1 MRVLPIALSLVT
13 AYASVNPT
21 RVSRGDEV
29 DLDGRVLATNLA
41 QGCSISL
48 LCDNNPDTCAYSFD
62 SFSFEAQELDD
73 IIMYPASGQTGSFY
87 CFLRYESNQIFGF
100 SFTLDGGTEAVHL
113 NKMPSAGGKF
123 ISLEFSSNVP
133 KLCEVQIFG
142 AADSDAGPAPT
153 TPAPTLA
160 PTPSPS
166 LAPTAALKDKYDIK
180 VASQATFVFSS
191 DRTSEEMTATYHVGK
206 DYLDKTVLSFL
217 KVDGGTCTNDI
228 KEGQLKKT
236 GGPIQAGAAGT
247 GETVIAEF
255 KIDLDLPN
263 IVEEGE
269 IWEEKTDSSGEILV
283 CVRADVIEVLETGVE
298 GASDTLDNGATGVS
312 VSFTETIY
320 RIVLTYAQGFTTADV
335 TAVKVVATNEDES
348 ANSNYGVTAC
358 QCDSS
363 TSTDC
368 AAKPMNQNS
377 VLDICVALDAIA
389 DGVVI
394 KSIKTLTLEQD
405 DISVAAISEYDENS
419 LTAVE
424 GYDSKDVLIKTRL
437 ISGFFTASAGKSISV
452 SGTIVVKF
460 MNPNSDG
467 RQLAS
472 LADLSRDLQAN
483 GDVASEED
491 FSFDIELEAEASAPA
506 SGINMSFVGNTV
518 IVAAIVGIGGM
529 M

>member
-1 MRVLPIALSLVT
+1 MP
-13 AYASVNPT
+13 
-21 RVSRGDEV
+21 
-29 DLDGRVLATNLA
+29 LDSEKFRAFGCKSNLTY
-41 QGCSISL
+41 
-48 LCDNNPDTCAYSFD
+48 NWPN
-62 SFSFEAQELDD
+62 
-73 IIMYPASGQTGSFY
+73 
-87 CFLRYESNQIFGF
+87 
-100 SFTLDGGTEAVHL
+100 
-113 NKMPSAGGKF
+113 
-123 ISLEFSSNVP
+123 
-133 KLCEVQIFG
+133 LCEVEVFG
-142 AADSDAGPAPT
+142 VADSDAGPAPT
-153 TPAPTLA
+153 TPAPTTPAPPTPAPTLK
-160 PTPSPS
+160 PTPSPTP
-166 LAPTAALKDKYDIK
+166 APTAALKDKYDIK
-180 VASQATFVFSS
+180 VASKATFVFDEDS
-191 DRTSEEMTATYHVGK
+191 TSEEMTATYHVGK

-217 KVDGGTCTNDI
+217 KVDGGRCTNGI
-228 KEGQLKKT
+228 KEGQLTKT
-236 GGPIQAGAAGT
+236 DGPNKIGVVGT

-269 IWEEKTDSSGEILV
+269 IWEEKPDDNSGEILV

-298 GASDTLDNGATGVS
+298 GGSNTLLDNGDAGVS

-335 TAVKVVATNEDES
+335 TAVKVIAVSKNES

-377 VLDICVALDAIA
+377 VLDICVALDADA
-389 DGVVI
+389 AGVVI
-394 KSIKTLTLEQD
+394 KSIKTLTLVQD
-405 DISVAAISEYDENS
+405 AISVAAISEYDENS
-419 LTAVE
+419 LTTVE
-424 GYDSKDVLIKTRL
+424 GHDSKDVLIKTRL
-437 ISGFFTASAGKSISV
+437 FSGFFTDSSKSISV
-452 SGTIVVKF
+452 SGTVVVRF
-460 MNPNSDG
+460 MNSNSDG